1 MSEEEKTQPAVIG
14 QEDTEQKTAKSGD
27 EEQKPSLFKRILQFI
42 IPWKGDSI
50 SVIVKKLV
58 LVVSLC
64 VFVTAGGMLVYDV
77 ITMYNDERVSK
88 ELSGLYVPSQSEQS
102 TQNGETQFST
112 DAAGDKP
119 SRQEVYASFESLLDI
134 NPDTVG
140 YIRIDGTVIDYPVV
154 KGEDNDYYLDHD
166 FYGEESKSGTIMM
179 DYRCEMNSE
188 RNSSNMVLY
197 GHNMGVG
204 TFFAGLGE
212 YWRTLYDSYDTPS
225 ISFYKEHPVIIFD
238 TLYEQAK
245 WKVFAVGLYNTEERY
260 GEVFNYTGKHDF
272 ASREDFNDYIINI
285 MDRSDIFTD
294 VDIEYGDEIL
304 TLSTCIWPWRSDM
317 DNVRLA
323 VFARKIRSG
332 ESEYVDVEKAEK
344 NTYVKRWKWVYDYIS
359 DGYDWAQSNWD
370 RRKLLSYTEEDA
382 EKEGYTFKE
391 D

>member
-64 VFVTAGGMLVYDV
+64 VFVTAGSMLVYDV

-102 TQNGETQFST
+102 TQNGGTQFSP

-166 FYGEESKSGTIMM
+166 FYGNQSKSGTIMM
-179 DYRCEMNSE
+179 DYKCSIDPDNGSD
-188 RNSSNMVLY
+188 NYILY
-197 GHNMGVG
+197 GHHMAVG
-204 TFFAGLGE
+204 TFFAQLNE
-212 YWRTLYDSYDTPS
+212 YWRTLYDSNTEPS
-225 ISFYKEHPVIIFD
+225 LSFYKEHPVISFD
-238 TLYEQAK
+238 TLYERSQ
-245 WKVFAVGLYNTEERY
+245 WKIFAVGLFNAEEQY
-260 GEVFNYTGKHDF
+260 GEVYPYIDKTDF
-272 ASREDFNDYIINI
+272 SSAEEFNDYIIEI
-285 MDRSDIFTD
+285 MDRSDLFTD
-294 VDIEYGDEIL
+294 VDIQYGDELL
-304 TLSTCIWPWRSDM
+304 TLSTCCWPFGSDM
-317 DNVRLA
+317 DNVRL
-323 VFARKIRSG
+323 VISARKVREG
-332 ESEYVDVEKAEK
+332 ESPEVDVSGAQV
-344 NTYVKRWKWVYDYIS
+344 NQYVKRWKWVYDNIS
-359 DGYDWAQSNWD
+359 GGYDWFQSTWD
-370 RRKLLSYTEEDA
+370 RSKLLSYTEREAAED
-382 EKEGYTFKE
+382 GYEFP
-391 D
+391 